1 MGRDITNLEAI
12 EAAWSVQLPSIQL
25 DMPLSSYKE
34 FNQLHAARGSKAYAD
49 MGVWLELC
57 SRASQREGHA
67 LPLDYGLLAQWL
79 FNSQGKST
87 VAAEHVN
94 ALRAAGLAFVT
105 EDGWIV
111 LPTINAAVVRHG
123 KMIVGG
129 ARGGRPRG
137 GKKRRR

>member
-25 DMPLSSYKE
+25 DMPLSSYRE

-111 LPTINAAVVRHG
+111 LPIINAAVVRHG

>member
-57 SRASQREGHA
+57 SRSCQREGHA

>member
-1 MGRDITNLEAI
+1 MGREITNLEAI
-12 EAAWSVQLPSIQL
+12 EAAWSVQLPSMLL
-25 DMPLSSYKE
+25 DMPLSSCIE
-34 FNQLHAARGSKAYAD
+34 FNRLHAARGSKAYAD
-49 MGVWLELC
+49 MGIWLELC

-79 FNSQGKST
+79 FDSQGKST

-105 EDGWIV
+105 EDGWLL
-111 LPTINAAVVRHG
+111 LPPINAAVVRHG
-123 KMIVGG
+123 KMIIGG

-137 GKKRRR
+137 KKKRRR

>member
-12 EAAWSVQLPSIQL
+12 KAAWSVQLPSMQL
-25 DMPLSSYKE
+25 DMPLSSCKE

-49 MGVWLELC
+49 MGIWLELC
-57 SRASQREGHA
+57 SRASQCEGHA
-67 LPLDYGLLAQWL
+67 LPLDYDLLAQWL
-79 FNSQGKST
+79 FDTQGKST

-105 EDGWIV
+105 EDDWLL

-137 GKKRRR
+137 KKKRR

>member
-1 MGRDITNLEAI
+1 MGRNITNLEAI
-12 EAAWSVQLPSIQL
+12 EAAWSVQLPSMQL
-25 DMPLSSYKE
+25 DMPLSSCKE
-34 FNQLHAARGSKAYAD
+34 FNRLHSARGSKAYAD
-49 MGVWLELC
+49 MGIWLELC

-79 FNSQGKST
+79 FGSQGKST

-94 ALRAAGLAFVT
+94 APRAAGLAFAT
-105 EDGWIV
+105 EDDWLL
-111 LPTINAAVVRHG
+111 LPPINAAAVRHG

-137 GKKRRR
+137 KKKRR